1 VFLAEINGLEVVRDN
16 QKTFELSTSFGPSAI
31 DARGSLVAVGGEVG
45 CFYHSCAL
53 LSINNGDTKDAK
65 VRLYDWDGK
74 SLKETGLL
82 EGNKGP
88 ISAIQFSPDGTMVVS
103 GDVSCEFFSLYEG
116 LTPPSRAEN
125 YSCLT

>member
-1 VFLAEINGLEVVRDN
+1 MFLAEINGLEVVRDN
-16 QKTFELSTSFGPSAI
+16 QKTFELSTSFSPNTI
-31 DARGSLVAVGGEVG
+31 DVHGSLVAVGGEVG
-45 CFYHSCAL
+45 CFCHSYAL

-88 ISAIQFSPDGTMVVS
+88 ISAIRFSPDGTMVVS
-103 GDVSCEFFSLYEG
+103 GDVSCMNCFRLMG
-116 LTPPSRAEN
+116 G
-125 YSCLT
+125 